1 MQMRLRRF
9 FCGLLACLWLLFP
22 AGCTGGTTAPAP
34 ANMEFEE
41 TPVTLCQGNFCLKGA
56 LTFTGVDNVVLQAEE
71 PAALAGVVFRWYG
84 GACTVEREDV
94 SVAPAENNGCV
105 RLFLQ
110 AVRAFTVE
118 ETVWEG
124 DGWYMGNIVLRTDAR
139 GTPLEMRD
147 KETGWTVS
155 FGEERPGG

>member
-1 MQMRLRRF
+1 MQMRLRCF

-22 AGCTGGTTAPAP
+22 AGCTGGTAAPAP

-41 TPVTLCQGNFCLKGA
+41 TPVTLCQGNFRLKGA
-56 LTFTGVDNVVLQAEE
+56 LTFTGVDDVVLRAEE

-84 GACTVEREDV
+84 GAYTVEREEV
-94 SVAPAENNGCV
+94 SVAPAENDGCV

-110 AVRAFTVE
+110 AVRAFAVGE
-118 ETVWEG
+118 AAWEG
-124 DGWYMGNIVLRTDAR
+124 DGWHMENIVLQTDAR

-147 KETGWTVS
+147 KATGWTAI
-155 FGEERPGG
+155 FGEDCPGS